1 MPRLTL
7 PQEACAKLSQ
17 HAKAA
22 ALTGKGGQNA
32 LTGAWLAS
40 TCIFGWTGMKCALRA
55 IYILAVGLVL
65 ASHTMAAEL
74 ETLPQGFVYLRD
86 LAPSIVQ
93 DMRYA
98 TANNFTGKP
107 VPGYDA
113 PECVLQRNAA
123 EALKRAQEKAESLR
137 LSLKVYDCYRP
148 VRAVRAFLAWAAAPE
163 DGRTK
168 RYYPRL
174 NRSQLVPE
182 YIASQS
188 QHSTG
193 LAVDLT
199 LVPVSAAPDEAQ
211 DTQDCTAPAPER
223 GGGGSS
229 GMGTAFDC
237 FDTKANTASPQV
249 APAQRKTRELL
260 LSIVEGAGF
269 KNYAAEWWHFSYP
282 GGGAQRYDFPIEP
295 RPAH

>member
-1 MPRLTL
+1 MTYDVRAVCL
-7 PQEACAKLSQ
+7 
-17 HAKAA
+17 AA
-22 ALTGKGGQNA
+22 AACFA
-32 LTGAWLAS
+32 LAGPAMGAGAD
-40 TCIFGWTGMKCALRA
+40 K
-55 IYILAVGLVL
+55 
-65 ASHTMAAEL
+65 
-74 ETLPQGFVYLRD
+74 LPEGFVYLRD
-86 LAPSIVQ
+86 IAPSIVQ

-107 VPGYDA
+107 VPGYGA
-113 PECVLQRNAA
+113 AECVLQRNAA

-137 LSLKVYDCYRP
+137 FSLKVYDCYRP
-148 VRAVRAFLAWAAAPE
+148 VRAVHAFVAWAAGPE

-174 NRSQLVPE
+174 NKSQLVPE

-193 LAVDLT
+193 FAVDLT

-211 DTQDCTAPAPER
+211 DVHDCTAPAPDR
-223 GGGGSS
+223 GGGSP

-237 FDTKANTASPQV
+237 FDTKAITASPQV
-249 APAQRKTRELL
+249 TPAQRKNRELL
-260 LSIVEGAGF
+260 LSILEGAGF

-282 GGGAQRYDFPIEP
+282 GGGTQRYDFPIEP
-295 RPAH
+295 RHAR

>member
-1 MPRLTL
+1 MHYIR
-7 PQEACAKLSQ
+7 
-17 HAKAA
+17 AA
-22 ALTGKGGQNA
+22 AA
-32 LTGAWLAS
+32 ACFALAS
-40 TCIFGWTGMKCALRA
+40 QATWAEA
-55 IYILAVGLVL
+55 EGLP
-65 ASHTMAAEL
+65 E
-74 ETLPQGFVYLRD
+74 GFVYLRD
-86 LAPSIVQ
+86 VAPSIVQ

-113 PECVLQRNAA
+113 AECVLQRNAA

-137 LSLKVYDCYRP
+137 FSLKVYDCYRP
-148 VRAVRAFLAWAAAPE
+148 VRAVRAFVAWAAAPE

-174 NRSQLVPE
+174 DKSQLVPE
-182 YIASQS
+182 YIAPQS

-199 LVPVSAAPDEAQ
+199 LVTASGAPEETRDV
-211 DTQDCTAPAPER
+211 QDCTAPATGREDGASP
-223 GGGGSS
+223 

-237 FDTKANTASPQV
+237 FDTKANTASPQ
-249 APAQRKTRELL
+249 ATPAQRKNRELL
-260 LSIVEGAGF
+260 LSILEGAGF

-282 GGGAQRYDFPIEP
+282 GGSQRYDFPIEP
-295 RPAH
+295 RPAR